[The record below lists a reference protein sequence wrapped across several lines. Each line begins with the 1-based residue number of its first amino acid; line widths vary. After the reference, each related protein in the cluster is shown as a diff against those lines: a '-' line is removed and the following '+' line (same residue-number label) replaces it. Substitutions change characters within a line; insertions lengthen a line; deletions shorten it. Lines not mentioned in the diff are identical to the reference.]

1 MDRYRTVARSIVF
14 YPIPSYRPA
23 SLEQLLL
30 MTTTI
35 FDKTDKGRDEIAT
48 RGNHLPAR
56 LRTLLLLVDGKRD
69 TVELMAK
76 VAGLGLDEKSLVE
89 LLEGEFIQVAG
100 SVALARVAPIAAPT
114 VASADMAPVAGSGAT
129 AAGTPAAPAVPAA
142 SAATAPTF
150 TPATLA
156 PASATGQAAAAEVA
170 DSVAPAGTA
179 AQSDVDAAVAG
190 ILRDGETQFQA
201 LYNFFNETIRSVI
214 GLRGFTMQLKVE
226 RAVTIA
232 DFRLLR
238 PAYLEAVLKAK
249 GPEME
254 RSLRDRLDQLLGLG
268 D

>member
-1 MDRYRTVARSIVF
+1 
-14 YPIPSYRPA
+14 
-23 SLEQLLL
+23 

-35 FDKTDKGRDEIAT
+35 FDKTDKGRNEIAT

-69 TVELMAK
+69 TVELMTK

-89 LLEGEFIQVAG
+89 LLDGEFIQVAG
-100 SVALARVAPIAAPT
+100 SIMPAQAVPLPVPAPAKESSVATVPDAIPSVAAA
-114 VASADMAPVAGSGAT
+114 
-129 AAGTPAAPAVPAA
+129 PAAPGSPPAA
-142 SAATAPTF
+142 
-150 TPATLA
+150 LA
-156 PASATGQAAAAEVA
+156 PASEPVHPAAAAD
-170 DSVAPAGTA
+170 DSTTA
-179 AQSDVDAAVAG
+179 TSTANKPDIDASHAG

-254 RSLRDRLDQLLGLG
+254 HSLRNRLDQLLGLG

>member
-1 MDRYRTVARSIVF
+1 
-14 YPIPSYRPA
+14 
-23 SLEQLLL
+23 

-35 FDKTDKGRDEIAT
+35 FDKTGKGRDEIAT
-48 RGNHLPAR
+48 RANHLAPR

-76 VAGLGLDEKSLVE
+76 VAGLGLDEKSLVD
-89 LLEGEFIQVAG
+89 LLEGGYVQVAG
-100 SVALARVAPIAAPT
+100 AAVRSEVAPLAQPSGT
-114 VASADMAPVAGSGAT
+114 VPVATTLSSAVVSEPDASISVQPSLD
-129 AAGTPAAPAVPAA
+129 AAVSNPSTTPAVPLDSAPQ
-142 SAATAPTF
+142 AATAP
-150 TPATLA
+150 
-156 PASATGQAAAAEVA
+156 
-170 DSVAPAGTA
+170 VAPGTTSRSDINA
-179 AQSDVDAAVAG
+179 AHQG
-190 ILRDGETQFQA
+190 ILRDGETQYQA

-214 GLRGFTMQLKVE
+214 GLRGFAMQLKVE
-226 RAVTIA
+226 RASTIA